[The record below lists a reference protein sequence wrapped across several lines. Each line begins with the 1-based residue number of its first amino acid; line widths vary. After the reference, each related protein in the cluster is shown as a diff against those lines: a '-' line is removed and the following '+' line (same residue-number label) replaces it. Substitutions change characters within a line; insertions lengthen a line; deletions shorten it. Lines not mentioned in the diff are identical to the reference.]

1 MEVGTRRILHHSVTA
16 HPTSEWT
23 LQQFRETLPGDHAYR
38 FVIHDRD
45 SIFSKRVG
53 PGSDGPRRESSPNA
67 RAGTQGKLCM

>member
-1 MEVGTRRILHHSVTA
+1 VTA

-45 SIFSKRVG
+45 TIFSKQWDKRL
-53 PGSDGPRRESSPNA
+53 PRSRAIRELLTSPFRTPLAVPN
-67 RAGTQGKLCM
+67 